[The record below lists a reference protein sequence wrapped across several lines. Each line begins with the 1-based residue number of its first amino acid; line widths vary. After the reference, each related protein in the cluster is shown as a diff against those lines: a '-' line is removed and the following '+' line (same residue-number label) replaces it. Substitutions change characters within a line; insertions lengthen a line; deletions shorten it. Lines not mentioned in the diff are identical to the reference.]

1 MSSDTEIYVLLGL
14 TVIQL
19 LERVF
24 YYGIVWLMSVSK
36 SSCVTSVGQGC
47 LDAEAEMEKQT
58 EGQISAQTKKVLGD
72 VLKP

>member
-1 MSSDTEIYVLLGL
+1 MSSGTEIYVLLGL

-19 LERVF
+19 FERLV
-24 YYGIVWLMSVSK
+24 YYAVVWLMSVSK

-47 LDAEAEMEKQT
+47 LDAEAEIEKQT
-58 EGQISAQTKKVLGD
+58 DSQISAQTEKVIGG